1 MKNYNNQFVH
11 ETLCFQKI
19 CEINRAIQGESPFKS
34 FKKNSEIK
42 EKEIVYGKDA
52 QKITL
57 LNAPLDFI
65 AIPKLESKNSDTKAE
80 VKVKYVEKNET

>member
-19 CEINRAIQGESPFKS
+19 CEINRAIQVESPFKN

-42 EKEIVYGKDA
+42 EKETMYGKDA

-65 AIPKLESKNSDTKAE
+65 AIPKTSDAKTE
-80 VKVKYVEKNET
+80 VKAKYVEKNETE